1 MGAIAMTKPQHAAD
15 PNSGGDP
22 HALVGAYA
30 LDALTPD
37 EREQFEA
44 HLATCTAC
52 QTEVSDFRETLAETA
67 AVTQTAPPQRL
78 RADILASIATVR
90 QLDPQSQTAN
100 HPTNSQSVGD
110 FTNRTS
116 IPSRDPGQVVIR
128 PARWRRVTE
137 IAVAA
142 VVAIVLAIG
151 GWTVGRHQQSQTVQ
165 ADQSAQQRLLS
176 APDARIYHQPMPGGA
191 KVAYIISRSRNA
203 GMVAVS
209 GRPDPGAG
217 HVFQLWT
224 MHTEHGKT
232 VPEPDRTFTGQQTQ
246 PIWLTGSL
254 ANAIAVAITIEPDGG
269 SKHPTTNPF
278 ALQQL

>member
-1 MGAIAMTKPQHAAD
+1 MTNPQHGAGS
-15 PNSGGDP
+15 NFGGDP

-30 LDALTPD
+30 LDALPPD
-37 EREQFEA
+37 ERETFEA
-44 HLATCTAC
+44 HLATCAHC
-52 QTEVSDFRETLAETA
+52 QTEIVEFRETLAETA
-67 AVTQTAPPQRL
+67 ILTQTAPPQRL
-78 RADILASIATVR
+78 RSDILASIATVR
-90 QLDPQSQTAN
+90 QLDPEPQPTN
-100 HPTNSQSVGD
+100 HPTNNRSDGP
-110 FTNRTS
+110 FTNHTS
-116 IPSRDPGQVVIR
+116 SASSNPGRVLIR
-128 PARWRRVTE
+128 RARWRRVTE

-142 VVAIVLAIG
+142 VVAVVLAIS
-151 GWTVGRHQQSQTVQ
+151 GWTVGRHQQIQTVQ

-191 KVAYIISRSRNA
+191 KVAYIISPSRNA

-209 GRPDPGAG
+209 GHPDPGAG

-232 VPEPDRTFTGQQTQ
+232 IPEPDQTFTGQQTQ
-246 PIWLTGSL
+246 PIWLTGNL

-269 SKHPTTNPF
+269 SKQPTTNPL